1 MVCGQKFSARNGTGG
16 LHAEFQSGGEFM
28 NTISAGNGI
37 FNTYSHISSG
47 KRINTAAD
55 DAAGLAIGQKMRQE
69 ETGLSVGAQNAKDG
83 MGALNVA
90 DGALGGVMDY
100 LQRMRDL
107 ALRSMNG
114 LASASDKAY
123 YQDEIDQLK
132 EGIQSMSKT
141 TSLNEQKLLD
151 GSMADM
157 HLATNPDG
165 SGMRI
170 GMANSTLE
178 ALGIADFDVT
188 KGDFS
193 LDAIDNAMNIV
204 SRQRGNLGA
213 STNRLEHTYN
223 NNTNMALEQLS
234 SRSRIEDLDM
244 PKAISEKKK
253 EDLLE
258 EYRTLMLKKQMNQD
272 SMIVKLFQ

>member
-1 MVCGQKFSARNGTGG
+1 
-16 LHAEFQSGGEFM
+16 M
-28 NTISAGNGI
+28 NTISARNGI
-37 FNTYSHISSG
+37 YNSYSHLSSG

-55 DAAGLAIGQKMRQE
+55 DAAGLAIGQKMKKE
-69 ETGLSVGAQNAKDG
+69 ETGLQVGAQNAREG

-114 LASASDKAY
+114 TASASDKSY
-123 YQDEIDQLK
+123 YQQEIDELK
-132 EGIQSMSKT
+132 NGIQSMAKT

-151 GSMADM
+151 GSKADLY
-157 HLATNPDG
+157 LATNPDG

-188 KGDFS
+188 KRNFS
-193 LDAIDNAMNIV
+193 LDAIDNAIDMV
-204 SRQRGNLGA
+204 ARQRGNLGA

-223 NNTNMALEQLS
+223 INTAGSLEQLS

-253 EDLLE
+253 EDLLS
-258 EYRTLMLKKQMNQD
+258 EYRNMFLKKRMQQD
-272 SMIVKLFQ
+272 TMVLKLFQ

>member
-1 MVCGQKFSARNGTGG
+1 MSSMSVT
-16 LHAEFQSGGEFM
+16 SG
-28 NTISAGNGI
+28 IYD
-37 FNTYSHISSG
+37 TYSHISSG

-55 DAAGLAIGQKMRQE
+55 DAAGLAIGKKIQAQ
-69 ETGLSVGAQNAKDG
+69 ETGLSVGAQNAQEG

-90 DGALGGVMDY
+90 DGALGGVVDY
-100 LQRMRDL
+100 LQRIRDL

-114 LASASDKAY
+114 LSSASDKQY
-123 YQDEIDQLK
+123 YQNEIEQLK
-132 EGIQSMSKT
+132 EGIQSLSKT

-157 HLATNPDG
+157 HIATNPDG

-188 KGDFS
+188 KDFN
-193 LDAIDNAMNIV
+193 LDAIDDAINRV
-204 SRQRGNLGA
+204 SSQRGNLGA
-213 STNRLEHTYN
+213 STNRLEHAYN
-223 NNTNMALEQLS
+223 YNTGASLQQLS
-234 SRSRIEDLDM
+234 ARSRIEDLDM

-253 EDLLE
+253 EDLLS
-258 EYRTLMLKKQMNQD
+258 EYRNLMLKKQMNQD
-272 SMIVKLFQ
+272 SMVLKLFQ